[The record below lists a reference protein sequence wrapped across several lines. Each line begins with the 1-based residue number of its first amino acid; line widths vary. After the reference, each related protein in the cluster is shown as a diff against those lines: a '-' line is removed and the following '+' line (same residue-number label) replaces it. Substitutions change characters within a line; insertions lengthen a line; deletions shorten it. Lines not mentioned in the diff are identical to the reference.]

1 MSKMA
6 ELSAAVAEL
15 HRCGE
20 ILIGISES
28 LKELFSMQEAPAEA
42 ATQAIPEKPP
52 KLEEV
57 RAILAQK
64 SAEGH
69 TPKVQALL
77 RKYGADK
84 LPRIDPAHYAALIAD
99 AEVL

>member
-28 LKELFSMQEAPAEA
+28 LKDLFSTPEVPAETL
-42 ATQAIPEKPP
+42 TQAAPEKLP

-84 LPRIDPAHYAALIAD
+84 LSRIDPAHYAALIAD